1 MAAFRPADFLSKKG
15 TTMEALVLE
24 EARRISLRPFSL
36 PQVVGPRDVRIRIH
50 TVGICGSDIHYYQHG
65 RIGPF
70 VVNEPMVLGHEAS
83 GTVVE
88 VGEEVKH
95 LKAGDR
101 VCMEPGV
108 PDMESRAS
116 REGLYNLDPKVRFWA
131 TPPVHGCLA
140 PYVVHP
146 AAFTFKLPD
155 NVSFAEGA
163 IVEPLSIG
171 LQAAKK
177 AAIKPGDV
185 AVVLGAG
192 TIGMMCALAALA
204 GGCSRAIV
212 CDLVQEKLDLI
223 GAVQGVTPVNIRDKA
238 VKDVIAELTDGWGAD
253 IVFEASGNEKAFDGI
268 VDLLCPGGCLVL
280 VGMPQRAIPLDVVA
294 VQIKEARIESV
305 FRYANIFPRAIQLI
319 ASGKLDVKPFISRT
333 FPFADGIKAFE
344 EAASG
349 VPTDVKVQIVLE
361 E

>member
-1 MAAFRPADFLSKKG
+1 MD
-15 TTMEALVLE
+15 ALVLE
-24 EARRISLRPFSL
+24 EARRISLRPFTL

-50 TVGICGSDIHYYQHG
+50 TVGICGSDIHYYKHG

-70 VVNEPMVLGHEAS
+70 VVNEPMVLGHEAA

-88 VGEEVKH
+88 TGEEVTH
-95 LKAGDR
+95 LKVGDR

-108 PDMESRAS
+108 PDMDSRAS

-131 TPPVHGCLA
+131 TPPVHGCLT
-140 PYVVHP
+140 PFVVHP
-146 AAFTFKLPD
+146 ASFTFKLPD

-163 IVEPLSIG
+163 IVEPLAIG

-185 AVVLGAG
+185 AVVMGAG

-212 CDLVQEKLDLI
+212 CDLVEEKLQLI
-223 GAVQGVTPVNIRDKA
+223 GSVQGVTTVNIRDQTARA
-238 VKDVIAELTDGWGAD
+238 VVSELTDGWGANV
-253 IVFEASGNEKAFDGI
+253 VFEASGNEKAFEGI
-268 VDLLCPGGCLVL
+268 FDLLCPGGCLVM
-280 VGMPQRAIPLDVVA
+280 VGMPQKAVPLDVVA
-294 VQIKEARIESV
+294 VQIKEIRIESV

-333 FPFADGIKAFE
+333 FPFADGVKAFE
-344 EAASG
+344 EAAKG
-349 VPTDVKVQIVLE
+349 NPGDIKVQIVVG
-361 E
+361 

>member
-1 MAAFRPADFLSKKG
+1 
-15 TTMEALVLE
+15 MEALVLE

-36 PQVVGPRDVRIRIH
+36 PQVVGPRDVRIKIH

-83 GTVVE
+83 GTIVE
-88 VGEEVKH
+88 VGEEVTH
-95 LKAGDR
+95 LKTGDR

-140 PYVVHP
+140 PYVVHS
-146 AAFTFKLPD
+146 AAFTYKLPD

-223 GAVQGVTPVNIRDKA
+223 GGVQGVTPVNIRERRALDV
-238 VKDVIAELTDGWGAD
+238 VKELTDGWGAD

-280 VGMPQRAIPLDVVA
+280 VGMPQHAIPLDVVA

-333 FPFADGIKAFE
+333 FPFAEGIKAFE

>member
-1 MAAFRPADFLSKKG
+1 
-15 TTMEALVLE
+15 MEALVLE
-24 EARRISLRPFSL
+24 EAKRISLRPFSL
-36 PQVVGPRDVRIRIH
+36 PQVVGLRDVRIKIH

-83 GTVVE
+83 GTVAE
-88 VGEEVKH
+88 VGEEVRH

-146 AAFTFKLPD
+146 AAFTYKLPD

-212 CDLVQEKLDLI
+212 CDLVPEKLELI
-223 GAVQGVTPVNIRDKA
+223 GGVQGVTAVNIREKRA
-238 VKDVIAELTDGWGAD
+238 LDVVRELTDGWGAD

-280 VGMPQRAIPLDVVA
+280 VGMPQRAVPLDVVA

-333 FPFADGIKAFE
+333 FPFAEGIKAFE